1 MYHIKNKDGLSIP
14 LKDAQT
20 YDQALTHASFI
31 SSMDSQFT
39 DYRVVQNVRRVEN
52 VSKPRTRVSRY

>member
-20 YDQALTHASFI
+20 YDQALAHASFI

-39 DYRVVQNVRRVEN
+39 EYKVIQNVRRVEN
-52 VSKPRTRVSRY
+52 VLQRRTRVSRH